1 MKMDDLD
8 RILSSEEL
16 LEPSSGFATEVMS
29 RLQSEAAALP
39 AIPFPWGR
47 FVFAFAMLAVQI
59 SLAVRL
65 VPAAFFDCLLHRVTT
80 AWDALL
86 ADPTLHTAVL
96 SASLS
101 LVGALL
107 LVWFSFWL
115 VADEG

>member
-8 RILSSEEL
+8 CILTSEEL
-16 LEPSSGFATEVMS
+16 LEPTSGFAAEVMA

-39 AIPFPWGR
+39 AISFPWGR

-65 VPAAFFDCLLHRVTT
+65 VPAVFFDRLLHCLTT
-80 AWDALL
+80 TCNALL
-86 ADPTLHTAVL
+86 ANPTLYTAVL

-101 LVGALL
+101 LVGTLL

-115 VADEG
+115 IGDEG